1 MDTSFISNL
10 TVTTPSLTLSRV
22 RASPTPNHPT
32 RSPSLAGRLPPFP
45 TQMKRSIAYLVL
57 IVLGVAVAVPVL
69 RRVMRHEFSGGA
81 VLARVGDMA
90 ITRSAFEAE
99 LARRRRGTSL
109 AERQAV
115 LDDMVLTEAL
125 YAKAVQ
131 AGYERNEQLIQRFKR
146 LVVEQYRQDH
156 LGKADAVPA
165 PQADAI
171 GQYYQAHLSE
181 FTQTPQVRPALIRVR
196 VPAHATPEKRAEWQ
210 AKMAEIRRQAT
221 ELPSSEVAFG
231 DLARRHSED
240 QPTRYRGGDC
250 GWVSRDRPVFRWPAK
265 VLDAMFALQ
274 TRGALSPVIEAE
286 DGYYLLK
293 LIDVKPAQLAALGD
307 VREVIEER
315 LTQQAAE
322 QRRAEFNRAALAGVR
337 VEVHRDLLE
346 KITPPPAVAR
356 NGAEPPTA
364 MSAR

>member
-1 MDTSFISNL
+1 MRKSN
-10 TVTTPSLTLSRV
+10 
-22 RASPTPNHPT
+22 
-32 RSPSLAGRLPPFP
+32 
-45 TQMKRSIAYLVL
+45 AYLVL
-57 IVLGVAVAVPVL
+57 IAIGVAVAVPVW
-69 RRVMRHEFSGGA
+69 RRVLRHEFSEGA
-81 VLARVGDMA
+81 VLARVGDAA

-99 LARRRRGTSL
+99 LARRRLGASL

-115 LDDMVLTEAL
+115 LDDLVVTEAL

-131 AGYERNEQLIQRFKR
+131 AGYDRNERLLERFKR

-165 PQADAI
+165 PEAEAI
-171 GQYYQAHLSE
+171 EQYYQAHLAE
-181 FTQTPQVRPALIRVR
+181 FTQAPQVRPALIRVR

-221 ELPSSEVAFG
+221 ELPSTEAAFG
-231 DLARRHSED
+231 DLARLHSED

-274 TRGALSPVIEAE
+274 PPGTPSPVIEAE
-286 DGYYLLK
+286 DGYYLIK
-293 LIDVKPAQLAALGD
+293 LIDAKPAQIAALGD
-307 VREVIEER
+307 VREVIEAR
-315 LTQQAAE
+315 LARQATE

-337 VEVHRDLLE
+337 VEVHRDLLK
-346 KITPPPAVAR
+346 KIPPPPAIAH
-356 NGAEPPTA
+356 NAAEPPTDL
-364 MSAR
+364 SGR